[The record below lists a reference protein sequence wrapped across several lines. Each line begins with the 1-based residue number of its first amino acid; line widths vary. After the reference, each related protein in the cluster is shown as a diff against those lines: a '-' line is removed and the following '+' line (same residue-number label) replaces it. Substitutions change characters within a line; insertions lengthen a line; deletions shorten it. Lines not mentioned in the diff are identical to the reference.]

1 MPECPRMRTAVPDS
15 KESASAASR
24 SCHGERAITKLIWHA
39 VRCGEPF
46 APASCNW
53 SRLTTMPK
61 SPRRARLGA
70 PQSRCYRALR
80 DRAASPPD
88 AHSAAA
94 GPECAAEVQSGRT
107 WMSCNIIWTNWPAGS
122 TRPAGTWSPST
133 APRRSA
139 ASRASASRG
148 TCGAPD
154 LRLRA
159 RELGSGPEHPY
170 RFAAA
175 CR

>member
-53 SRLTTMPK
+53 SRWTTMSK

-88 AHSAAA
+88 THSAAA
-94 GPECAAEVQSGRT
+94 GSECAAEVQSSRT
-107 WMSCNIIWTNWPAGS
+107 WMPCNIIWTNWPAGS
-122 TRPAGTWSPST
+122 TRPAG
-133 APRRSA
+133 APGARR
-139 ASRASASRG
+139 
-148 TCGAPD
+148 
-154 LRLRA
+154 LRLGGRLQAA
-159 RELGSGPEHPY
+159 RQHLE
-170 RFAAA
+170 A
-175 CR
+175 CVERRICGHVRESLI